1 MDNQNNIVKKEIIEN
16 GIIVGY
22 QFYRENKLIAIT
34 LKPGYEA
41 TVKLENIKFKI
52 NLGTEESEQ
61 K

>member
-22 QFYRENKLIAIT
+22 QFYRDNKLIAIT

-41 TVKLENIKFKI
+41 TIKLENIKFNI